1 MANEA
6 IEAID
11 KQIVAWVEEL
21 DELYRERAK
30 VEDRMN
36 EIQKRL
42 SSAKVARQA
51 LAEEWGEESAGV
63 SIPLAYTGEGVQDAI
78 HEVFKLYRD
87 KQRVYSLSLDQ
98 IIKVLINRGYD
109 FGDKNPRR
117 VVNMALVNDPQ
128 VEILP
133 NGEYKY
139 SEAKR

>member
-21 DELYRERAK
+21 DDLCRERAK
-30 VEDRMN
+30 VATRIS

-42 SSAKVARQA
+42 SSAKAARQA
-51 LAEEWGEESAGV
+51 LAEEWGDESEGV

-78 HEVFKLYRD
+78 HDVFRLLRD
-87 KQRVYSLSLDQ
+87 RESLNLDM
-98 IIKVLINRGYD
+98 IIRVLINKRYD

-133 NGEYKY
+133 DGEYKY